1 MHEERAAAAAAAV
14 AVMSSGEYKS
24 IPIRDSNR
32 FESIRFV
39 KNRPFDSLVV
49 LQFFLLTAYLLY
61 SLSQKNTPQCTQLKA
76 IGLLYTTSTK
86 NSYAMHYAHT
96 HTHTR
101 LTALFRDYPGGPVPE
116 R

>member
-1 MHEERAAAAAAAV
+1 MSAVRLTQSSGVKLEERAAAAV

-49 LQFFLLTAYLLY
+49 MQFILLTAYLLY
-61 SLSQKNTPQCTQLKA
+61 SLSQKIHHNA
-76 IGLLYTTSTK
+76 R
-86 NSYAMHYAHT
+86 N
-96 HTHTR
+96 
-101 LTALFRDYPGGPVPE
+101 
-116 R
+116 

>member
-1 MHEERAAAAAAAV
+1 MSAVRLTQSSQSSGMHEERAAAAAAAV

-49 LQFFLLTAYLLY
+49 MQFILLTAYLLY
-61 SLSQKNTPQCTQLKA
+61 SLSQKIHHNA
-76 IGLLYTTSTK
+76 R
-86 NSYAMHYAHT
+86 N
-96 HTHTR
+96 
-101 LTALFRDYPGGPVPE
+101 
-116 R
+116 